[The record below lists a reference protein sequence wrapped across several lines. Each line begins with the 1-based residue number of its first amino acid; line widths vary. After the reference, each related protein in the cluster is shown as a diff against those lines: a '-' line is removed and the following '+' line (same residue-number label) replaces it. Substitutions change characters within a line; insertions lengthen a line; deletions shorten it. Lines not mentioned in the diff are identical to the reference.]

1 MAPISEVQA
10 SNIST
15 NIASSNN
22 MSSCQCGRQAA
33 NNIFSFNLPIN
44 RRGLFFQDSFFNNS
58 YDHFDNTIRRI
69 MQGWGATNLL
79 TNLQDDAKLRLS
91 NNLSQ
96 YRQLRTHNLKEED
109 QAVTVVSDNSCHK
122 IMMDVHDFVSGD
134 LKVKV
139 VGERQVMVEGR
150 LETNTGDLAMSSNCF
165 RRKFSLPQDTNME
178 AITSAMSSDGVLTI
192 IAPRSVKQIEDK
204 EIPIRVEGSV
214 KSEAAVNTNQTS
226 LTNTNTTTNAT
237 CSCQS
242 NNQTQ
247 TTPVKIHT
255 SFNEAQQQQ
264 QEHMSQNQT
273 NMQSTTGVNN
283 TVQAHNSCS
292 SSTIKSRNVPI
303 NTGRFLPITTKGL
316 FFNDSYF
323 EGIRQDFQNAV
334 NDVLSRWGEG
344 SMLGQAC
351 EDTNNRVG
359 NNFSRYRQLRAHNL
373 KVDNQAVNIT
383 SDHTS
388 HKIVMDVHD
397 FVKGDVNINLVG
409 EREMVVE
416 GRLETHEGNVAVSSN
431 SFKRRFCLPHDTNI
445 EAISSVM
452 SSDGV
457 LTITVPRMMK
467 QIKKDES
474 IIPIKL
480 EDNQTPTTY
489 TTHKE
494 STVNSEAEKCIQSE
508 HQKRNEATQSISV
521 QQNINSSITNSSP
534 TNVTVSGPA
543 ETIISK
549 ETMMNNKSE
558 NVSQTSVQPQVSSQ
572 TKNQTTVSQL
582 ASLPVTTRGLF
593 FNDSFFKDTWQDFQ
607 DAVKDVVSRWGNFTS
622 TTDHMTSYRSLRA
635 QDLREETQAVKSSE
649 DEHNYKIVLDVLG
662 FTTGGTINVKA
673 VNEREVVVEG
683 QVEKEEGGTK
693 FRKQFHRRFVLPRDI
708 YLESV
713 SSVMSSDG
721 VLTITAPKKPIT
733 MRIKEMII
741 PMSIEEGIH
750 KSESL
755 SKVTEE
761 QGRKHQTSEDR
772 SSFED
777 NRRSESS
784 EVSTKTSSSV
794 QSSTHQKTAP
804 LSSSISSQ
812 EVREHREHIIPVRL
826 EGQDTTTESLQQQHH
841 SATNSNEQQQSYVS
855 SSRLEGQDTTT
866 GSLQQQHHSA
876 TNSNEQQQSC
886 VSSSSIDQSKV
897 CQSARSKIC
906 QSVKESS
913 MEQQAKSLSSNS
925 EISDNLNLR
934 QENTVTDES
943 YKMCVPI
950 TKKGP
955 FFRDSFFE
963 DTRKHFTN
971 AVREVL
977 KNTEE
982 SSVHSDELNSYRS
995 LLRRNPKLENQAV
1008 HMEEDQYTMKII
1020 LDVHDFIGGE
1030 VKVAVSEGREMMVKG
1045 QAAQEEGS
1053 SASNLSFRRVFTLP
1067 LHADIK
1073 GITSAMSSDGVLT
1086 ITTPKL
1092 QNTSENDT
1100 NNREMVTASQ
1110 SRVDTQG
1117 VGTRGWQEKKE
1128 RHETKE
1134 SEGCSSQSYSSSYRS
1149 QQEFSSNNAF

>member
-15 NIASSNN
+15 SIASSNN
-22 MSSCQCGRQAA
+22 MSSCQCGRHAD
-33 NNIFSFNLPIN
+33 NNIFSFNLPIS

-79 TNLQDDAKLRLS
+79 TDLRDDAKMSLS
-91 NNLSQ
+91 NNLSR

-165 RRKFSLPQDTNME
+165 RRKFCLPQDTNME

-204 EIPIRVEGSV
+204 EIPIQVEGSL

-242 NNQTQ
+242 NTSEAHTTSGQHNQTQ
-247 TTPVKIHT
+247 TTPVKINT
-255 SFNEAQQQQ
+255 SFNGAQQQQ
-264 QEHMSQNQT
+264 QEHVSQNKT
-273 NMQSTTGVNN
+273 NIQSTTGLDN

-351 EDTNNRVG
+351 DDTNNRVG

-521 QQNINSSITNSSP
+521 QQNINSSITNSTP

-543 ETIISK
+543 GIVISK
-549 ETMMNNKSE
+549 DTMMNNKAE
-558 NVSQTSVQPQVSSQ
+558 NVSQASGQPQVSSQ
-572 TKNQTTVSQL
+572 TDNQTTVSQL
-582 ASLPVTTRGLF
+582 TSLPVTTRGLF

-607 DAVKDVVSRWGNFTS
+607 DAVKDVVSRWGNLTS
-622 TTDHMTSYRSLRA
+622 TTDHLTSYRSLRA

-649 DEHNYKIVLDVLG
+649 DEHNYKIVLDVQG
-662 FTTGGTINVKA
+662 FTTDGTINVKA

-683 QVEKEEGGTK
+683 QVEREEGGTK
-693 FRKQFHRRFVLPRDI
+693 YRKQFHRRFVLPRDI

-721 VLTITAPKKPIT
+721 VLTITAPKKPII
-733 MRIKEMII
+733 MKIKEMII

-761 QGRKHQTSEDR
+761 QKRKHRTSEDR

-777 NRRSESS
+777 NRRSESG
-784 EVSTKTSSSV
+784 EVSTMTSSSV

-804 LSSSISSQ
+804 LSSSILSQ
-812 EVREHREHIIPVRL
+812 QVREQKGHIIPVRL
-826 EGQDTTTESLQQQHH
+826 EEQDTTTE
-841 SATNSNEQQQSYVS
+841 
-855 SSRLEGQDTTT
+855 
-866 GSLQQQHHSA
+866 SLQQQHHSA

-906 QSVKESS
+906 QSLKESS
-913 MEQQAKSLSSNS
+913 MEQQARSLSSNS

-934 QENTVTDES
+934 HENTVTDES
-943 YKMCVPI
+943 HKMCVPI

-963 DTRKHFTN
+963 DTRKHLTN

-982 SSVHSDELNSYRS
+982 SSCHSDELNSYRS

-1020 LDVHDFIGGE
+1020 LDVHDFISGE
-1030 VKVAVSEGREMMVKG
+1030 VKVAVAEGREMMVEG

-1053 SASNLSFRRVFTLP
+1053 SASTLSFRRVFTLP
-1067 LHADIK
+1067 LHADTK

-1086 ITTPKL
+1086 IITPKL
-1092 QNTSENDT
+1092 QDTSENDT
-1100 NNREMVTASQ
+1100 NNKEMVTATQ

-1134 SEGCSSQSYSSSYRS
+1134 SEGSSSQSYSSSYRS
-1149 QQEFSSNNAF
+1149 QQEFSSTNSF